1 MLAGWKVAVTTSSMN
16 NGDLLFMIVVGLDLI
31 NPPEEAANLP
41 VETIQGWL
49 WFSRIMTVWSSYN
62 EI

>member
-16 NGDLLFMIVVGLDLI
+16 NGDLLFMILVGLDLI

-41 VETIQGWL
+41 VENI
-49 WFSRIMTVWSSYN
+49 
-62 EI
+62 